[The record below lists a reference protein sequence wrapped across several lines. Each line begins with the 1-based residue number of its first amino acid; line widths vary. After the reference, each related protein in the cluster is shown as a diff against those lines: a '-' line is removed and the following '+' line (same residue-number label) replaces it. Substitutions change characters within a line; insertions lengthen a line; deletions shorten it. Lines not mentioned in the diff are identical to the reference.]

1 VTVGAQV
8 GNGANARCSIFQPL
22 VELDTELLAG
32 PVKSVKTGAWTRAVL
47 NRSRALS
54 RCPIPCDARTPI
66 AGSSAFDHPARLCAK
81 EVTMSETNW
90 VNATRRSAELSVGVA
105 AGAILA
111 LMAAATGI
119 GSASAQQKEKIP
131 DFSLDSK
138 SAWLMISDN
147 LLPPDSGPGPVTFDK
162 RYPYVDNRE
171 ARRTNSQPT
180 YRVADLT
187 NPILKPWVV
196 EQLRKANDWVLA
208 GKVPFRARERCY
220 PSGVPS
226 WVVYTLVQPI
236 HILQTPTH
244 VTMINEGGPEVRRI
258 WLNVPHA
265 VNPEP
270 TWYGDSVGHYEGGD
284 TLVVDTIGLTNK
296 TFVDPYL
303 TPHTEQLHVTVR
315 YRACFS
321 GCDRAHHEGLEA

>member
-1 VTVGAQV
+1 
-8 GNGANARCSIFQPL
+8 
-22 VELDTELLAG
+22 
-32 PVKSVKTGAWTRAVL
+32 
-47 NRSRALS
+47 
-54 RCPIPCDARTPI
+54 
-66 AGSSAFDHPARLCAK
+66 
-81 EVTMSETNW
+81 MSETNLA
-90 VNATRRSAELSVGVA
+90 NATRRSAELVVSVA

-111 LMAAATGI
+111 LMAAATWFV
-119 GSASAQQKEKIP
+119 SALAQQKDNIP

-147 LLPPDSGPGPVTFDK
+147 LLPPESGPGPVTFDK
-162 RYPYVDNRE
+162 RYPYVDNRQ
-171 ARRTNSQPT
+171 ARQTNSQPT

-196 EQLRKANDWVLA
+196 EQLKKANDWVLA

-265 VNPEP
+265 VNPKP

-284 TLVVDTIGLTNK
+284 TLVVDTIGLTTK

-303 TPHTEQLHVTVR
+303 TPHTEQLHVIER
-315 YRACFS
+315 YKLTDGGKAIDISIYVEDPGAFTTPWNAKQRFRRI
-321 GCDRAHHEGLEA
+321 DREWEEDICAENNADFLHYEVVPLPHADRPDF

>member
-1 VTVGAQV
+1 
-8 GNGANARCSIFQPL
+8 
-22 VELDTELLAG
+22 
-32 PVKSVKTGAWTRAVL
+32 
-47 NRSRALS
+47 
-54 RCPIPCDARTPI
+54 
-66 AGSSAFDHPARLCAK
+66 
-81 EVTMSETNW
+81 MSEANL
-90 VNATRRSAELSVGVA
+90 VNATRRSAELSVSVA
-105 AGAILA
+105 AGAIFV
-111 LMAAATGI
+111 LMAAATWI

-147 LLPPDSGPGPVTFDK
+147 LLPPESGPGPVTFDK

-196 EQLRKANDWVLA
+196 EQLKKANDWVLT
-208 GKVPFRARERCY
+208 GKVPFRSRERCY

-258 WLNVPHA
+258 WLNVPHT

-296 TFVDPYL
+296 TFVDPDA
-303 TPHTEQLHVTVR
+303 PHRTAAR
-315 YRACFS
+315 
-321 GCDRAHHEGLEA
+321 DRALQADGRWQGNRHLDPRLGSGGVHDTMECEAAIPAHRPRMGRGHLRREQRRFPALRNGAAAPRR

>member
-1 VTVGAQV
+1 ML
-8 GNGANARCSIFQPL
+8 P
-22 VELDTELLAG
+22 
-32 PVKSVKTGAWTRAVL
+32 P
-47 NRSRALS
+47 
-54 RCPIPCDARTPI
+54 
-66 AGSSAFDHPARLCAK
+66 LCAK
-81 EVTMSETNW
+81 EVTMPETNSADALRP
-90 VNATRRSAELSVGVA
+90 ATRRSAERGISLA
-105 AGAILA
+105 AGAVLA
-111 LMAAATGI
+111 LLAAATWL
-119 GSASAQQKEKIP
+119 GSALAQQKEKIP

-147 LLPPDSGPGPVTFDK
+147 LLPPESGPGPVTFDK

-187 NPILKPWVV
+187 NPILKPWAV
-196 EQLRKANDWVLA
+196 EQLKKANDWVLA

-226 WVVYTLVQPI
+226 WVVYTLAQPI

-258 WLNVPHA
+258 WLDVPHVA
-265 VNPEP
+265 NPKP

-284 TLVVDTIGLTNK
+284 TLVVDTVGLTTK

-303 TPHTEQLHVTVR
+303 TPHTEQLHVIER
-315 YRACFS
+315 YKLTDGGKAIDISIHVEDPGAFTTPWNAKQRFRRI
-321 GCDRAHHEGLEA
+321 DREWDEDICADNNADFLHYEVVPLPHADRPDF

>member
-1 VTVGAQV
+1 
-8 GNGANARCSIFQPL
+8 
-22 VELDTELLAG
+22 
-32 PVKSVKTGAWTRAVL
+32 
-47 NRSRALS
+47 
-54 RCPIPCDARTPI
+54 
-66 AGSSAFDHPARLCAK
+66 
-81 EVTMSETNW
+81 MSETNSA
-90 VNATRRSAELSVGVA
+90 NALQPATRGPASC
-105 AGAILA
+105 AICGMLA
-111 LMAAATGI
+111 ITAAATWL
-119 GSASAQQKEKIP
+119 GSALTQQQEKIP

-171 ARRTNSQPT
+171 ALRTNSQPT

-187 NPILKPWVV
+187 NPILKPWAV
-196 EQLRKANDWVLA
+196 EQLKKANDWVLA

-236 HILQTPTH
+236 HILQTTH
-244 VTMINEGGPEVRRI
+244 VTMINEGGQEVRRV

-265 VNPEP
+265 VNPKP

-284 TLVVDTIGLTNK
+284 TLV
-296 TFVDPYL
+296 
-303 TPHTEQLHVTVR
+303 H
-315 YRACFS
+315 
-321 GCDRAHHEGLEA
+321 DRADDQDVC

>member
-1 VTVGAQV
+1 ML
-8 GNGANARCSIFQPL
+8 P
-22 VELDTELLAG
+22 
-32 PVKSVKTGAWTRAVL
+32 P
-47 NRSRALS
+47 
-54 RCPIPCDARTPI
+54 
-66 AGSSAFDHPARLCAK
+66 LCAK
-81 EVTMSETNW
+81 EVTMSETNSAN
-90 VNATRRSAELSVGVA
+90 VLQPATRGPAELRISLAVGAV
-105 AGAILA
+105 LA
-111 LMAAATGI
+111 LVAAATWL
-119 GSASAQQKEKIP
+119 GSALAQQQEKIP
-131 DFSLDSK
+131 DFSLDHK

-171 ARRTNSQPT
+171 AIRTNSQPT

-187 NPILKPWVV
+187 NPILKPWAV
-196 EQLRKANDWVLA
+196 EQLKKANDWVLA

-265 VNPEP
+265 ANPKP

-284 TLVVDTIGLTNK
+284 TLVVDTIGQTTK

-303 TPHTEQLHVTVR
+303 TPHTEQLHVIER
-315 YRACFS
+315 YKLTDGGKAIDISIHVEDPGAFTTPWNAKQRFRRI
-321 GCDRAHHEGLEA
+321 DRVWEEDICAENNADFLHYEVVPLPHADRPDF